1 MTFVRMSFFFRIY
14 SEFSSGAI
22 SSFTRYLSLLKES
35 KKRMLF
41 QSGLGCSGIRR
52 FKEPNLRS
60 GKDYNYLKKSK

>member
-1 MTFVRMSFFFRIY
+1 MSFFL
-14 SEFSSGAI
+14 GAI

-41 QSGLGCSGIRR
+41 QSGLGCSGIMR